1 MGGRKPDCLVKQLQ
15 VSLGQSCPVFKF
27 LRNHYT
33 RLPTCRL
40 TLSWNDESL
49 IFCGKGKHRIFSN
62 LKALR
67 IIVPSLLILS
77 IAATETACVRRGDD
91 WQVGERLSRDSGPTP
106 GSKRLYH
113 LVTKDETLSGIAM
126 RYQVS
131 GRDIARENQL
141 ESPFVIKEGLRL
153 VLPIHAVDP
162 PAQTTDDQVK
172 REIDQESSD
181 SLLCFPISTKITQK
195 FGEGDEAHRNGI
207 SFEGYEG
214 AEVKAAASGIVG
226 HVGEIPGLG
235 KVALIEHEDHLVSV
249 YAHLNH
255 TKVSTGEKVTRNQI
269 IGTLGGPGKGANP
282 TLYFEVRS
290 RARAV
295 NPMRFMKTKKQ

>member
-1 MGGRKPDCLVKQLQ
+1 
-15 VSLGQSCPVFKF
+15 
-27 LRNHYT
+27 
-33 RLPTCRL
+33 
-40 TLSWNDESL
+40 
-49 IFCGKGKHRIFSN
+49 

-67 IIVPSLLILS
+67 IIVTSLLVLS
-77 IAATETACVRRGDD
+77 IAATPACVRRGDD
-91 WQVGERLSRDSGPTP
+91 WPVGERLSRDSGPNP

-113 LVTKDETLSGIAM
+113 VVTKDETLSGIAM

-153 VLPIHAVDP
+153 VLPIHAIDS
-162 PAQTTDDQVK
+162 PAQTNEDQVK
-172 REIDQESSD
+172 TEVGQESSD
-181 SLLCFPISTKITQK
+181 SLLCLPISTKITQK
-195 FGEGDEAHRNGI
+195 FGEGDETHRNGI

-214 AEVKAAASGIVG
+214 AQVKAAASGIVG

-255 TKVSTGEKVTRNQI
+255 TKVSTGEQITRNQI
-269 IGTLGGPGKGANP
+269 IGTLGGSGKGPP